1 MKTSMLEYCK
11 MVLRKVS
18 FSKKLFLK
26 EYRKSRQWLAPHE
39 RSDLKA
45 WIKNDKCQ
53 TIEKSGPIQ
62 QNVGLYENELFISP
76 AIVQWQNIDAFQ
88 EVAKSPNAKIVV
100 TDGDT
105 PMLINQSNE
114 K

>member
-39 RSDLKA
+39 MSDLKA
-45 WIKNDKCQ
+45 WIRNDKCQ
-53 TIEKSGPIQ
+53 TIEESGPIR
-62 QNVGLYENELFISP
+62 QNVDLL
-76 AIVQWQNIDAFQ
+76 
-88 EVAKSPNAKIVV
+88 
-100 TDGDT
+100 
-105 PMLINQSNE
+105 
-114 K
+114 